1 MKLYLSP
8 KASYLYQALKSKS
21 VPYAEQVKALFR
33 DIQAHPQ
40 EGIGTPEMIDAS
52 LPGYWERRFNGSGMV
67 TYYSEGDYVIIISI
81 MNELLPSYEELP
93 FKLQEASKED
103 YAQIR
108 EVPRPMKVMTP
119 EEHAK
124 AHELGLPH
132 DHGEHAGGHAHHGH
146 VHSHTQTKAVL
157 NRMSRLIGHLEAIKR
172 MVEEGR
178 DCSEV
183 LVQLSAV
190 RSAINGVS
198 KIILKDHLEHCVVDA
213 VKENDKDAIAQL
225 NKAIDQFMK

>member
-1 MKLYLSP
+1 M
-8 KASYLYQALKSKS
+8 
-21 VPYAEQVKALFR
+21 
-33 DIQAHPQ
+33 
-40 EGIGTPEMIDAS
+40 
-52 LPGYWERRFNGSGMV
+52 PGS
-67 TYYSEGDYVIIISI
+67 
-81 MNELLPSYEELP
+81 
-93 FKLQEASKED
+93 
-103 YAQIR
+103 
-108 EVPRPMKVMTP
+108 
-119 EEHAK
+119 
-124 AHELGLPH
+124 
-132 DHGEHAGGHAHHGH
+132 HGH
-146 VHSHTQTKAVL
+146 QHSHTQTKAVL

-213 VKENDKDAIAQL
+213 VKENDKEAIAQL

>member
-1 MKLYLSP
+1 MAEDKIDDI
-8 KASYLYQALKSKS
+8 ASAQ
-21 VPYAEQVKALFR
+21 EQGHVHTHVLA
-33 DIQAHPQ
+33 DGTTIQH
-40 EGIGTPEMIDAS
+40 THM
-52 LPGYWERRFNGSGMV
+52 PGS
-67 TYYSEGDYVIIISI
+67 
-81 MNELLPSYEELP
+81 
-93 FKLQEASKED
+93 
-103 YAQIR
+103 
-108 EVPRPMKVMTP
+108 
-119 EEHAK
+119 
-124 AHELGLPH
+124 
-132 DHGEHAGGHAHHGH
+132 HGH
-146 VHSHTQTKAVL
+146 QHSHTQTKAVL

-213 VKENDKDAIAQL
+213 VKENDKEAIAQL